1 MARREGI
8 SAIVDINESVKQLE
22 NELRILT
29 TNKQALSANVSELV
43 TERDG
48 LLKEVSELK
57 EKVKKVLGD
66 ADKESQRLIDIESEK
81 VKKANL
87 KEGELSEK
95 QSVLDSKI
103 KDANNLIKSN
113 EGLKRNL
120 DLQITE
126 AKAKLSKIDSFVELL
141 KTNLNTIK

>member
-1 MARREGI
+1 MARREGV